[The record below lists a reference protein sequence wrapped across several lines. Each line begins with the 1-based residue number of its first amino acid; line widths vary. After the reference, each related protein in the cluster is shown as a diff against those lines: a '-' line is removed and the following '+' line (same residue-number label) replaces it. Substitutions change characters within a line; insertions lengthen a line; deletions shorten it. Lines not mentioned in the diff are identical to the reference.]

1 MLKRLFNKYFKNWLF
16 QAYRIQ
22 RRSVGIITLA
32 NAKSVGILWNPID
45 EESVETYESLRK
57 ILTEKGIKA
66 FGIAF
71 IGSKRGKE
79 TLSTISNSWL
89 MNRGN
94 ITWFGKPK
102 NGEGIQFIQQKFD
115 ILIDLSLQKSIP
127 LQYILIHS
135 TAKFKVGWK
144 GVDPN
149 LYDLE
154 IDVSANPRCRFLME
168 QIIYYLEKLNKNK

>member
-1 MLKRLFNKYFKNWLF
+1 MLKRLFNRYFKNWLF

-45 EESVETYESLRK
+45 EESAETYESLRK
-57 ILTEKGIKA
+57 ILTEKGIKS
-66 FGIAF
+66 FGIAY

-89 MNRGN
+89 MNRTN

-127 LQYILIHS
+127 LQYMLIHS
-135 TAKFKVGWK
+135 IARFKVGWK
-144 GVDPN
+144 SVDPN

-154 IDVSANPRCRFLME
+154 IDVSANLGCRFLME
-168 QIIYYLEKLNKNK
+168 QIIYYLEKLNKND

>member
-1 MLKRLFNKYFKNWLF
+1 MLKKLFNKYFKKWLF

-22 RRSVGIITLA
+22 RRSVAIITLA

-57 ILTEKGIKA
+57 ILTEKGIKS
-66 FGIAF
+66 FGIAY
-71 IGSKRGKE
+71 ISSKRGKE
-79 TLSTISNSWL
+79 TLSTITNSWL

-102 NGEGIQFIQQKFD
+102 NGDGIQFIQQKFD
-115 ILIDLSLQKSIP
+115 ILIDLSIQKSIP
-127 LQYILIHS
+127 LQYILLHS
-135 TAKFKVGWK
+135 IARFKVGWK
-144 GVDPN
+144 AEDPN

-154 IDVSANPRCRFLME
+154 IDVSANPGCRFLME
-168 QIIYYLEKLNKNK
+168 QIIYYLEKLNENK

>member
-1 MLKRLFNKYFKNWLF
+1 MLKRLFNRYFKNWLF

-45 EESVETYESLRK
+45 EESAETYESLRK
-57 ILTEKGIKA
+57 ILTEKGIKS
-66 FGIAF
+66 FGIAY

-89 MNRGN
+89 MNRTN

-127 LQYILIHS
+127 LQYMLIHS
-135 TAKFKVGWK
+135 IARFKVGWK
-144 GVDPN
+144 VVDPN

-154 IDVSANPRCRFLME
+154 IDVSANPGCRFLME
-168 QIIYYLEKLNKNK
+168 QIIYYLEKLNKND